1 MSQPHRPDTSG
12 FRPQKSD
19 DEVMDFIDELL
30 GSANPNP
37 TRRDCLSLEEIN
49 ELANHKRPLD
59 DPGYRHMQRCSP
71 CYRELRAIRQSIE
84 EWGFDWHVV
93 Q

>member
-12 FRPQKSD
+12 FKLQRST

-30 GSANPNP
+30 ASANPNP
-37 TRRDCLSLEEIN
+37 TRKDCLSLEEIN
-49 ELANHKRPLD
+49 EMANHKRPLD
-59 DPGYRHMQRCSP
+59 DPGYTHMQNCSP
-71 CYRELRAIRQSIE
+71 CYRELRAIRQVIE
-84 EWGFDWHVV
+84 KRGIDPQVV